1 MVQMTIKNE
10 MLDRVDSGISGYNDL
25 LKGGYFKKTVN
36 VVSGES
42 GTGKTVFGSQFLY
55 HGIQNNEK
63 SLCIMTSEP
72 AESLKKEMYSS
83 FKWDFWDMEEAGKV
97 TFVDIADPELRLQK
111 TIDMAPMELIMSFK
125 KLLVRKIEEVKPDR
139 VFIDAIEAMLLAIDS
154 PYKLKTLVDDLFGVL
169 RAHNNTT
176 IVTVG
181 TTFHVE
187 SVVEYGADSVTRLGR
202 VVSGNNLQR
211 SIYVAKLRGSKTLNQ
226 IRVLNISDNGISI
239 LDQSPYTS
247 TV

>member
-1 MVQMTIKNE
+1 MTFKNE
-10 MLDRVDSGISGYNDL
+10 ILDRVDSGIIGYNDL
-25 LKGGYFKKTVN
+25 LNGGYFKKTVN

-55 HGIQNNEK
+55 NGVQNNEK
-63 SLCIMTSEP
+63 SLCVMTSES

-83 FKWDFWDMEEAGKV
+83 FKWDFWEMEEAGKI

-125 KLLVRKIEEVKPDR
+125 KLLIRKIEEVKPDR

-169 RAHNNTT
+169 RGFDNTS

-211 SIYVAKLRGSKTLNQ
+211 SIYIAKLRGSSTLNE
-226 IRVLNISDNGISI
+226 IRVLNISDSGISV

-247 TV
+247 TI

>member
-1 MVQMTIKNE
+1 MTIKKE
-10 MLDRVDSGISGYNDL
+10 ILERVDSGITGYNDL
-25 LKGGYFKKTVN
+25 LNGGYFKKTVN

-55 HGIQNNEK
+55 HGVRNNEK
-63 SLCIMTSEP
+63 SLCIMTSES
-72 AESLKKEMYSS
+72 AESVKKEMYSS
-83 FKWDFWDMEEAGKV
+83 FKWDLWDMEEAGKM

-125 KLLVRKIEEVKPDR
+125 KLLIRKIEEVKPDR

-169 RAHNNTT
+169 RGYDITSL
-176 IVTVG
+176 VTVG

-211 SIYVAKLRGSKTLNQ
+211 SIYVAKLRGSGTLNE

-247 TV
+247 IV

>member
-1 MVQMTIKNE
+1 MTIKNE
-10 MLDRVDSGISGYNDL
+10 ILDRVDSGITGYNDL
-25 LKGGYFKKTVN
+25 LNGGYFKKTVN

-55 HGIQNNEK
+55 HGAQNNEK
-63 SLCIMTSEP
+63 SLCIMTSES

-83 FKWDFWDMEEAGKV
+83 FKWDFWDMEESGKV

-169 RAHNNTT
+169 R
-176 IVTVG
+176 
-181 TTFHVE
+181 
-187 SVVEYGADSVTRLGR
+187 
-202 VVSGNNLQR
+202 
-211 SIYVAKLRGSKTLNQ
+211 
-226 IRVLNISDNGISI
+226 
-239 LDQSPYTS
+239 
-247 TV
+247 

>member
-1 MVQMTIKNE
+1 MTIKNE
-10 MLDRVDSGISGYNDL
+10 ILERVDLGITGYNDL
-25 LKGGYFKKTVN
+25 LNGGYFKKTVN

-55 HGIQNNEK
+55 SGAQKNEK
-63 SLCIMTSEP
+63 SLCIMTSES

-83 FKWDFWDMEEAGKV
+83 FKWDFSELDEAGKV

-239 LDQSPYTS
+239 LDQSPYAS

>member
-1 MVQMTIKNE
+1 
-10 MLDRVDSGISGYNDL
+10 
-25 LKGGYFKKTVN
+25 
-36 VVSGES
+36 
-42 GTGKTVFGSQFLY
+42 
-55 HGIQNNEK
+55 
-63 SLCIMTSEP
+63 
-72 AESLKKEMYSS
+72 
-83 FKWDFWDMEEAGKV
+83 
-97 TFVDIADPELRLQK
+97 
-111 TIDMAPMELIMSFK
+111 MAPMELIMSFK
-125 KLLVRKIEEVKPDR
+125 KLLIRKIEEVKPDR

-169 RAHNNTT
+169 RGYDITS

-211 SIYVAKLRGSKTLNQ
+211 SVYVAKLRGSGTLNE

-239 LDQSPYTS
+239 LDQSPYMS
-247 TV
+247 IV